1 MERAAKGLKAR
12 WVKRRGAG
20 YRGGRVLSR
29 AVACRCVPEYVRGV
43 TGKGR
48 RERQVA
54 GGRWQVAG
62 SSYQHAKRLQCCWLL
77 LLPSLLKLSEAPSTL
92 VPFCCVLV
100 LSPAFNPFMSP
111 PQSLWIKSTRYTTE
125 NQELTWQLHTGSS
138 QALWTLLLTLDGEK
152 GQQRA

>member
-54 GGRWQVAG
+54 GGRWQLSTRKMTAM
-62 SSYQHAKRLQCCWLL
+62 LL
-77 LLPSLLKLSEAPSTL
+77 AAALTLSLKLSEAPSTL
-92 VPFCCVLV
+92 VPFCCVWV
-100 LSPAFNPFMSP
+100 LSPVFNPFMSP
-111 PQSLWIKSTRYTTE
+111 PQSLWIKSTRHTTE

-138 QALWTLLLTLDGEK
+138 QALCALLLTLDGEK

>member
-54 GGRWQVAG
+54 GGRWQLSTRKMTAM
-62 SSYQHAKRLQCCWLL
+62 LL
-77 LLPSLLKLSEAPSTL
+77 AAALTLSLKLSEAPSTL
-92 VPFCCVLV
+92 RSFLLCFGSVTSIQPIHV
-100 LSPAFNPFMSP
+100 
-111 PQSLWIKSTRYTTE
+111 STPI
-125 NQELTWQLHTGSS
+125 SV
-138 QALWTLLLTLDGEK
+138 D
-152 GQQRA
+152 